1 MATPTIP
8 NGKNY
13 FNSVLYTGTGSD
25 NAVTGLGFAPDLVHI
40 KKTNSSADWNWFDTS
55 RGVTK
60 NLKSNTTSA
69 ESTEVNTL
77 KTFGSD
83 GFTVGSD
90 GAVNGSSDTL
100 VSHNWLIN
108 GGTTTS
114 NSDGSITSTVQ
125 ANSTS
130 KCSVVTYTGTG
141 ANATVGHSL
150 GIIPQIILVKKT
162 NSTGHW
168 SVYLH
173 TLGGTKISYTSV
185 GVINSS
191 NSGYWNNT
199 DATSSVFSVG
209 TQDDVNGSGNT
220 YVAWCFGN
228 VDGFSK
234 VDSYTGNGNVDGSF
248 IYTGHKP
255 QWIMIIR
262 TSSTNDWN
270 IWDSARFTNNPD
282 ANNIFWNLTQGN
294 NGTSLDMDVL
304 SNGFKLRTT
313 NSQVNGSGNT
323 YTYWSIASNPFV
335 GDGTS
340 PVTAR

>member
-1 MATPTIP
+1 MPTPTIP
-8 NGKNY
+8 NGKDY
-13 FNSVLYTGTGSD
+13 MNSVTYTGTGSEHG
-25 NAVTGLGFAPDLVHI
+25 VTGVGFAPDLVQI
-40 KKTNSSADWNWFDTS
+40 KKTNGTTDWGWFDTS
-55 RGVTK
+55 RGGTK
-60 NLKSNTTSA
+60 NLKSNKQDA
-69 ESTEVNTL
+69 ESTEAQSL

-83 GFTVGSD
+83 GFTLGTGGD
-90 GAVNGSSDTL
+90 YNGSGGSF
-100 VSHNWLIN
+100 VSHNWSMN
-108 GGTTTS
+108 GGTTAS

-125 ANSTS
+125 ANSTA

-141 ANATVGHSL
+141 SNATVGHGL
-150 GIIPQIILVKKT
+150 GVIPQIIIVKKT
-162 NSTGHW
+162 NSSGHW

-173 TLGGTKISYTSV
+173 TLGGTKISYTSSST
-185 GVINSS
+185 INSS

-209 TQDDVNGSGNT
+209 TQDDVNGSSNT

-234 VDSYTGNGNVDGSF
+234 VGSYTGNGNANGSF
-248 IYTGHKP
+248 IYTGHTP

-262 TSSTNDWN
+262 TSSANDWN
-270 IWDSARFTNNPD
+270 IWDSARFPLNPD
-282 ANNIFWNLTQGN
+282 ANNIFWNLSQGN

-304 SNGFKLRTT
+304 SNGFKLRTS

-340 PVTAR
+340 PIPAR